1 MMFFLYTYDVVAR
14 YLFEVEFPHSAKVP
28 NDETKTQIDKRN
40 GRQPAIFLI
49 SPTGQK
55 KNRLPFRRREPVG
68 SHGACYLK
76 KHRGIQ

>member
-1 MMFFLYTYDVVAR
+1 MMFCLYTYDVVAR

-49 SPTGQK
+49 SL
-55 KNRLPFRRREPVG
+55 RVPFRRRKPVG

-76 KHRGIQ
+76 KQRGIQ

>member
-49 SPTGQK
+49 SLRAKKKQVTFAQEGTG
-55 KNRLPFRRREPVG
+55 RVSRCML
-68 SHGACYLK
+68 S
-76 KHRGIQ
+76 